1 MLIRQIALVS
11 QTNNI
16 SAAGLSRVGA
26 ALQKQTTRDLAP
38 IWEIKATVDTFAR
51 LSDVPIGY
59 WPIVITEQDLGDA
72 AGIHEDKQG
81 QPFAL
86 VRYSYGWSLTA
97 SHECLEM
104 LVDPFGNRLMAGQ
117 SLMEDQGRVEYLVE
131 VCDPSEDD
139 AFAYRVNG
147 IVVSDFYTPEFF
159 APEQT
164 PAARYSFTRAITAPR
179 EVMKGGYISWHD
191 PVTDHWFQQIYF
203 DNDGPSFRDLGQLT
217 AKPYENLRA
226 LLYRHTPERISAKK
240 TEFKGALAATSRS
253 SMAAHEE
260 AAEARATALEGR
272 ISEIIEDYSAGSM

>member
-1 MLIRQIALVS
+1 MLLRQIALVS
-11 QTNNI
+11 QTKKI
-16 SAAGLSRVGA
+16 TAAGLSRVGA

-38 IWEIKATVDTFAR
+38 IWEIKATVDTFSR

-59 WPIVITEQDLGDA
+59 WPIVISERDLGDA

-139 AFAYRVNG
+139 TFAYRVNG
-147 IVVSDFYTPEFF
+147 ILVSDFYTPEFF
-159 APEQT
+159 APESA

-179 EVMKGGYISWHD
+179 QVLKGGYISWHD
-191 PVTDHWFQQIYF
+191 PVTDHWFQQVYF
-203 DNDGPSFRDLGQLT
+203 DDGPSFRDLGQLT
-217 AKPYENLRA
+217 AKPLENLRA

-240 TEFKGALAATSRS
+240 TEFKGALTNASRS
-253 SMAAHEE
+253 SMAAHEQ
-260 AAEARATALEGR
+260 AAEARANALESR
-272 ISEIIEDYSAGSM
+272 ISEVIDDYSAAPI